1 MFKKILTYLLISIAT
16 FSAEYTIEELNKLKE
31 LNFISDEEYE
41 VFKNELLGVKDGE
54 SLYSLR
60 INNLKVSEVYP
71 ALERD
76 GKIFFPV
83 ISLFNNIGFTNY
95 SVLSG
100 VLNFKLGTDLK
111 EITINSNT
119 NKIVGID
126 NFSTTKEL
134 LIVENNDFFLESD
147 LFKEIF
153 LKNIKITSEEYKVAM
168 DLSFET
174 PDEIKMYLR
183 NVQDGVIDSQDAG
196 EIVFGSSRSIFDLGN
211 VGINIE
217 GYTEKNSDDK
227 EFDTDWIGT
236 VEYQGGLLYGE
247 FTTNYDFRNNELNDT
262 SLYYPDL
269 WKKHSFEIRN
279 NRIGSGGR
287 EWEITFRKERGFFRI
302 GRNFVIRENVP
313 IGSKVELL
321 YLGFPIDVKE
331 SENGVVEFENS
342 QIQEDRQYT
351 LRVYTPDGKM
361 FNIDVN
367 TTSDYNQQKKGEIEY
382 DISVRENHEYNKFET
397 NANIYYGLTNNLTTG
412 FNYSRA
418 VETDNDTVGY
428 LDTIRGEVVYSN
440 SIFSFPY
447 TFVLGGDKALNSYK
461 NTDGYSNNDRY
472 GYDYT
477 AQIDIKDFRF
487 IITQE
492 HYGKYFDEKQVDDY
506 SIIYN
511 PFGSSFQINYD
522 WGKTKFYDGSKDNSE
537 SVGFNASK
545 SFKDLLIS
553 LDYQKSLN
561 NEDTYGVNLYYNGLK
576 NYNVQLLNNWSGDGK
591 DFETTLSLSNKNM
604 FDIFDYTFEIS
615 YNEKDKEK
623 FTFSVSLDYDN
634 WFTSDININGDN
646 QRYSAG
652 IDKVF
657 DLKNI
662 TKSIETIDSSRVKIT
677 TYLDENN
684 NGVRDINEKV
694 IDNVAVKLREQEV
707 VTDENGIAWFH
718 GIPNDVTYDLK
729 PTIKKPNY
737 TMGDA
742 KLKVLGRQVGT
753 IEAELPIK
761 PMLNLIGIFSFDS
774 NLNLSENEK
783 AAILENTLIKILNNK
798 GKIVEYINPES
809 NGTFE
814 INGLFS
820 EQYTVEIIY
829 TGVDYNIQS
838 TAQNLKL
845 AYNQSDDNNVIVQ
858 YKNGQFTL
866 IKTSKEGEIL

>member
-54 SLYSLR
+54 LLYSLR

-71 ALERD
+71 VLERD
-76 GKIFFPV
+76 GKTFFPV

-119 NKIVGID
+119 NKIKGIEKISSIK
-126 NFSTTKEL
+126 NQ

-153 LKNIKITSEEYKVAM
+153 LKNMKITSEEYKVAM

-174 PDEIKMYLR
+174 PEEIKMYLR

-196 EIVFGSSRSIFDLGN
+196 EIVFGSSRSLFDLGN
-211 VGINIE
+211 VGLNVQ
-217 GYTEKNSDDK
+217 GYTEKNNDDK
-227 EFDTDWIGT
+227 NFNTDWIGT

-247 FTTNYDFRNNELNDT
+247 FTANYDFRNNELNDT

-279 NRIGSGGR
+279 SRIGSGGR

-361 FNIDVN
+361 FNINVN

-382 DISVRENHEYNKFET
+382 DISVRENHEYSKFET

-412 FNYSRA
+412 FNYSRT
-418 VETDNDTVGY
+418 VETDNDTIGY
-428 LDTIRGEVVYSN
+428 LDTIRGEAVYSN
-440 SIFSFPY
+440 SVFSFPY
-447 TFVLGGDKALNSYK
+447 TFVLGGDKALSSYK

-537 SVGFNASK
+537 AVGFNASK

-604 FDIFDYTFEIS
+604 FDIFDYTFEVS

-707 VTDENGIAWFH
+707 VTDENGVAWFH

-761 PMLNLIGIFSFDS
+761 PMLNLIGMFSFDS

-798 GKIVEYINPES
+798 GKVVEYINPES

-845 AYNQSDDNNVIVQ
+845 AYNQSDDNNIIVQ

>member
-54 SLYSLR
+54 LLYSLR

-71 ALERD
+71 VLERD
-76 GKIFFPV
+76 GKTFFPV

-119 NKIVGID
+119 NKIKGIEKISSIK
-126 NFSTTKEL
+126 NQ

-153 LKNIKITSEEYKVAM
+153 LKNMKITSEEYKVAM

-174 PDEIKMYLR
+174 PEEIKMYLR

-196 EIVFGSSRSIFDLGN
+196 EIVFGSSRSLFDLGN
-211 VGINIE
+211 VGLNVQ
-217 GYTEKNSDDK
+217 GYTEKNNDDK
-227 EFDTDWIGT
+227 NFNTDWIGT

-247 FTTNYDFRNNELNDT
+247 FTANYDFRNNELNDT

-279 NRIGSGGR
+279 SRIGSGGR

-361 FNIDVN
+361 FNINVN

-382 DISVRENHEYNKFET
+382 DISVRENHEYSKFET

-412 FNYSRA
+412 FNYSRT
-418 VETDNDTVGY
+418 VETDNDTIGY
-428 LDTIRGEVVYSN
+428 LDTIRGEAVYSN
-440 SIFSFPY
+440 SVFSFPY
-447 TFVLGGDKALNSYK
+447 TFVFGGDKALSSYK

-537 SVGFNASK
+537 AVGFNASK

-604 FDIFDYTFEIS
+604 FDIFDYTFEVS

-707 VTDENGIAWFH
+707 VTDENGVAWFH

-761 PMLNLIGIFSFDS
+761 PMLNLIGMFSFDS

-798 GKIVEYINPES
+798 GKVVEYINPES

-845 AYNQSDDNNVIVQ
+845 AYNQSDDNNIIVQ

>member
-492 HYGKYFDEKQVDDY
+492 HYGKYFDEKQVNDY

-604 FDIFDYTFEIS
+604 FDIFDYTFEVS

-737 TMGDA
+737 TMGDV